1 MGPNAAIACP
11 ASRDGGARSDPN
23 DESEP
28 MTTTPSDRHASLPEP
43 DPAATAH
50 SARLL
55 DRIRSEIAAAGGAI
69 SFARFMELALYAP
82 GLGYYRA
89 GARKFGPGGDFVTAP
104 ELSPLFSRCLARQCR
119 EVLERIGGGTI
130 LELGAGTGVMAA
142 DILRE
147 LRTLNALP
155 ERYAILE
162 LSGEL
167 RERQR
172 QTLAERTPD
181 LLDRVAWL
189 DALPEPGLRGVVL
202 GNEVLDALPVER
214 FRITPTGPR
223 RMEVVWTGTDPATGP
238 QSNLDW
244 TEGADDPALAAT
256 VARIESALGWRLP
269 EGYTSECVPQL
280 ADWVRAVA
288 EPLAVGALLFVDYGY
303 SRREYYHP
311 ERADGT
317 LLCHYRHRVHADPL
331 ILPGLQDITASVD
344 FTAVAD
350 AARAAGLEMAGYT
363 SQNYFLFGCGLM
375 DLLAEVD
382 AADTVRYL
390 ERVRQ
395 VKLLTLPGEMGDRFK
410 AIALTRGIDLPL
422 CGFSF
427 RDERGR
433 L

>member
-1 MGPNAAIACP
+1 MIMPV
-11 ASRDGGARSDPN
+11 S
-23 DESEP
+23 
-28 MTTTPSDRHASLPEP
+28 SLNTLPTP
-43 DPAATAH
+43 DPAAAAH

-55 DRIRSEIAAAGGAI
+55 DYLRAEIANAGGAI
-69 SFARFMELALYAP
+69 SFARFMDLALYAP

-119 EVLERIGGGTI
+119 EILQALGGGEI
-130 LELGAGTGVMAA
+130 LELGAGSGVMAA
-142 DILRE
+142 DLLLE
-147 LRTLNALP
+147 LRALDALP

-172 QTLAERTPD
+172 QMLTERAPD
-181 LLDRVAWL
+181 LLERVAWL
-189 DALPEPGLRGVVL
+189 EKLPEPGFRGLVL
-202 GNEVLDALPVER
+202 GNEVLDALPVEC
-214 FRITPTGPR
+214 FRITAHGPR
-223 RMEVVWTGTDPATGP
+223 RLMVTWTATG
-238 QSNLDW
+238 LAW
-244 TEGADDPALAAT
+244 AEGEEDAAVTAT
-256 VARIESALGWRLP
+256 VARIEAKLGWRLP
-269 EGYTSECVPQL
+269 EGYTSEYVPHL
-280 ADWVRAVA
+280 EDWLRAIA

-303 SRREYYHP
+303 SRRAYYHP
-311 ERADGT
+311 ERIAGT
-317 LLCHYRHRVHADPL
+317 LRCHYRHRVHADPL

-350 AARAAGLEMAGYT
+350 AADATGLEIGGYA

-375 DLLAEVD
+375 ELLAEVD

-390 ERVRQ
+390 EQVRQ
-395 VKLLTLPGEMGDRFK
+395 VKLLTLPGEMGDRFQ
-410 AIALTRGIDLPL
+410 AIALTRNLNIPL
-422 CGFSF
+422 HGFAV